1 MKMKLKLCLNI
12 LSLLTQ
18 LLCNFAVSGE
28 NTKIGIYLKPSLNNL
43 ADMLNK
49 MNEECLLSQ
58 IYFTKTLQIEA

>member
-1 MKMKLKLCLNI
+1 MKMKLKLCLEI

-28 NTKIGIYLKPSLNNL
+28 NTKIEY
-43 ADMLNK
+43 MLNK
-49 MNEECLLSQ
+49 MNEECLLCQ

>member
-1 MKMKLKLCLNI
+1 MKMKSKLCLEI

-28 NTKIGIYLKPSLNNL
+28 NTKIVY
-43 ADMLNK
+43 MLNK